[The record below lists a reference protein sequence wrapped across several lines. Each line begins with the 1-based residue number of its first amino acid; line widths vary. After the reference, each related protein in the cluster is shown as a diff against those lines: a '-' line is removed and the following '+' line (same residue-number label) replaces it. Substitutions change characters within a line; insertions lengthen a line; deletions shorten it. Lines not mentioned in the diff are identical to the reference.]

1 MFHSLKKKKKK
12 KKDPLISLHK
22 LRFIHC
28 VDPEN
33 EMILYLLFL
42 YFRKVVV
49 ACFIKEALH
58 VLKQIE
64 LSLSNNGL
72 QTKKNKTEIASGLIK
87 IVRVKRQRHLRV
99 TTAHSTRWIAELA
112 PFIHCVDPEI
122 K

>member
-1 MFHSLKKKKKK
+1 
-12 KKDPLISLHK
+12 
-22 LRFIHC
+22 
-28 VDPEN
+28 
-33 EMILYLLFL
+33 MILYLLFL